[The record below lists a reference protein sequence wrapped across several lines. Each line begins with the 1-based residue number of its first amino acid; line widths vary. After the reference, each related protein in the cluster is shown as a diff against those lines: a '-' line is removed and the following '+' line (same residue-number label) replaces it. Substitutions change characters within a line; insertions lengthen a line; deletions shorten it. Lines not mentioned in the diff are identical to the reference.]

1 MSTIWK
7 AWRSLPDARSKTSE
21 EGHGAD
27 TGLAVGNTFV
37 MTSAYPTPRG
47 TPRGTVAFEKAH
59 HGGAQSEGGG
69 GATAAAAAAGLNP
82 GASSGAGAVALATS
96 PRRTSVR
103 IHVCSLRETPSER
116 LISDP
121 KVNQPKQ
128 ARRPRMRIQRAHDR
142 ALAMAMAPPWPTGRG
157 RMPEGPRSAMARA
170 HGVFSE
176 MPSRHRALGDG
187 GAGLVH
193 GPAWVRSL
201 TVCV

>member
-1 MSTIWK
+1 M
-7 AWRSLPDARSKTSE
+7 
-21 EGHGAD
+21 
-27 TGLAVGNTFV
+27 
-37 MTSAYPTPRG
+37 
-47 TPRGTVAFEKAH
+47 
-59 HGGAQSEGGG
+59 
-69 GATAAAAAAGLNP
+69 
-82 GASSGAGAVALATS
+82 
-96 PRRTSVR
+96 
-103 IHVCSLRETPSER
+103 REPPSEV

-187 GAGLVH
+187 GAGQVH
-193 GPAWVRSL
+193 GPASVRLEPPLASGRDATGPRGARGESL
-201 TVCV
+201 S

>member
-1 MSTIWK
+1 M
-7 AWRSLPDARSKTSE
+7 
-21 EGHGAD
+21 GYGYH
-27 TGLAVGNTFV
+27 
-37 MTSAYPTPRG
+37 
-47 TPRGTVAFEKAH
+47 
-59 HGGAQSEGGG
+59 
-69 GATAAAAAAGLNP
+69 
-82 GASSGAGAVALATS
+82 SGAGCGYTLACCLL
-96 PRRTSVR
+96 SVR
-103 IHVCSLRETPSER
+103 EPPSEV

-157 RMPEGPRSAMARA
+157 RMPEGPRPAMARA

-176 MPSRHRALGDG
+176 MPSRNRALGDG

-201 TVCV
+201 TVCL

>member
-1 MSTIWK
+1 MPIYNKVCRFLVPSFY
-7 AWRSLPDARSKTSE
+7 A
-21 EGHGAD
+21 HGAKI
-27 TGLAVGNTFV
+27 T
-37 MTSAYPTPRG
+37 
-47 TPRGTVAFEKAH
+47 K
-59 HGGAQSEGGG
+59 GAD
-69 GATAAAAAAGLNP
+69 
-82 GASSGAGAVALATS
+82 
-96 PRRTSVR
+96 
-103 IHVCSLRETPSER
+103 REQQ
-116 LISDP
+116 ISDP

-176 MPSRHRALGDG
+176 MPSRNRALGDG

-201 TVCV
+201 TVCL